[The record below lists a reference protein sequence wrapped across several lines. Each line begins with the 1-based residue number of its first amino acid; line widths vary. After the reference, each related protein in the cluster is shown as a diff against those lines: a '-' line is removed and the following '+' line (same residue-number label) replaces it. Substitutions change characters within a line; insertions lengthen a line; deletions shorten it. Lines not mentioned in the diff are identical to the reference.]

1 MSDDEDL
8 LGGKPDPNAALR
20 GLVMRG
26 RGRPPAKPRPA
37 PKPAAKPASKP
48 TEDDEKVDLKMTG
61 AMQGVT
67 VYWLSQVFGMTPETV
82 RLRLADCT
90 PESVHGRS
98 NRYRVRDAAP
108 YLIEPN
114 IDIEK
119 YMKRM
124 RPGDLPPL
132 LQKEI
137 WDAKLKRQKWEAQA
151 GDLWH
156 TQDVIAVLSEVFSTI
171 KSTVQLWPDT
181 VERTEG
187 LTEDQRV
194 LLIHMGDTLQD
205 EIYRKLQEMA
215 KAKKTTSSIR
225 DLESFEDEDEDE
237 EDLL

>member
-8 LGGKPDPNAALR
+8 LGGPPNPNDALK
-20 GLVMRG
+20 GLVRRG
-26 RGRPPAKPRPA
+26 RGRPPK
-37 PKPAAKPASKP
+37 PKPEEKPA
-48 TEDDEKVDLKMTG
+48 DLKMTG

-67 VYWLSQVFGMTPETV
+67 VYWLSQVFGLTPETV
-82 RLRLADCT
+82 RMRLADCT
-90 PESVHGRS
+90 PESVHGKS

-108 YLIEPN
+108 YLVDPK

-124 RPGDLPPL
+124 RPGDLPAL

-156 TQDVIAVLSEVFSTI
+156 TQDVIAVLSEVFATI

-187 LTEDQRV
+187 LTDDQRE
-194 LLIHMGDTLQD
+194 LLVNMGDALQD
-205 EIYRKLQEMA
+205 EIYQKLQEMA
-215 KAKKTTSSIR
+215 KNKKTTSSIR
-225 DLESFEDEDEDE
+225 DLDDGEDIEEE

>member
-1 MSDDEDL
+1 MSEDEDL
-8 LGGKPDPNAALR
+8 LGGPPNPNDALK
-20 GLVMRG
+20 GLVRRG
-26 RGRPPAKPRPA
+26 RGRPPK
-37 PKPAAKPASKP
+37 KKEEP
-48 TEDDEKVDLKMTG
+48 TEKVDVKMTG

-67 VYWLSQVFGMTPETV
+67 VYWLSQVFGMTPESV
-82 RLRLADCT
+82 RMRLADCT
-90 PESVHGRS
+90 PESVHGKS
-98 NRYRVRDAAP
+98 NRYRVKDAAP
-108 YLIEPN
+108 YLVEPK

-124 RPGDLPPL
+124 RPGDLPAL

-156 TQDVIAVLSEVFSTI
+156 TEDVIAVLSEVFATI

-181 VERTEG
+181 VERTAG
-187 LTEDQRV
+187 LGDEQRE
-194 LLIHMGDTLQD
+194 LLVTMGDNLQD

-215 KAKKTTSSIR
+215 KQKKTTSSIR
-225 DLESFEDEDEDE
+225 DLDDGDDEEE